1 MLEHVPDKVLD
12 CIKDKIPVGRLG
24 RPDEIA
30 RVVHFLVAD
39 QSSFITGAI
48 WAVNG
53 GMDM

>member
-1 MLEHVPDKVLD
+1 MSSSTISTHPAKEMFTAP
-12 CIKDKIPVGRLG
+12 
-24 RPDEIA
+24 

-48 WAVNG
+48 WGVNG